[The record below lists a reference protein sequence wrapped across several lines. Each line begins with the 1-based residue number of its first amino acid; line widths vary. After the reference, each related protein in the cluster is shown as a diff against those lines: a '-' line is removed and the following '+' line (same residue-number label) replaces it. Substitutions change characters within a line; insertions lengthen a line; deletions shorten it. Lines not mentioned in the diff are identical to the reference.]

1 MMPIFLLLFQDS
13 FGMLRLSLT
22 KQLGVLGHWASP
34 LAFRFTLVP
43 ETWGCLTSGCQIILA
58 LMSKETGTNQQSWNQ
73 MNRLGSKFGLT
84 RCTETSMKRKKE
96 RENFQSPDPTEI
108 RLARFEWNIGIR
120 FRGVELSLHLIF
132 PLISSP
138 QNRSALACI
147 PEAHFNARALA
158 WLFNYLDTLS
168 QGTIKFKKIHQ
179 GQLRVVQ
186 SPVPQ
191 MNGEDVHF
199 LLSWWTYRIF
209 HFFSQIPYE
218 PCYQNKICLQ
228 LSTWAACD
236 LPEVRMPTD
245 LRDFKRVKK
254 KSMFQNWD

>member
-168 QGTIKFKKIHQ
+168 QGTIKFKKNPSRTVKSCSVTSAPDEWRRCA
-179 GQLRVVQ
+179 LP
-186 SPVPQ
+186 SEL
-191 MNGEDVHF
+191 MNLQNFPF
-199 LLSWWTYRIF
+199 LLPNSLWT
-209 HFFSQIPYE
+209 
-218 PCYQNKICLQ
+218 L
-228 LSTWAACD
+228 LS
-236 LPEVRMPTD
+236 E
-245 LRDFKRVKK
+245 
-254 KSMFQNWD
+254 